1 MTNLPQ
7 QPILLG
13 QFNLKFRAPKRPHS
27 NKSTTPTLNP
37 LRVDRDPALRGA
49 GLFAVAPEVWRLG
62 AVTPGSWTEVF
73 GAVAVLRHGGSH
85 KLNCVCGRIGAVRI

>member
-13 QFNLKFRAPKRPHS
+13 QLNLKFRAPKRPHS

-37 LRVDRDPALRGA
+37 LRVDLDPALRGA
-49 GLFAVAPEVWRLG
+49 GLFAVALG
-62 AVTPGSWTEVF
+62 AWGLDAVTAG
-73 GAVAVLRHGGSH
+73 
-85 KLNCVCGRIGAVRI
+85 VCHSNSILICCLAFEP

>member
-1 MTNLPQ
+1 MTKLPQ

-13 QFNLKFRAPKRPHS
+13 QLNLKFRAPKRPHS

-49 GLFAVAPEVWRLG
+49 GLFAVALGAWGLG
-62 AVTPGSWTEVF
+62 AVTPDCGPWSVAFGSVVPLGVPKQGTCIVFEV
-73 GAVAVLRHGGSH
+73 G
-85 KLNCVCGRIGAVRI
+85 

>member
-13 QFNLKFRAPKRPHS
+13 QLNLKFRAPKRPHS

-49 GLFAVAPEVWRLG
+49 GLFAVALGALGLG
-62 AVTPGSWTEVF
+62 AVTPRSLCIVRWQHSGV
-73 GAVAVLRHGGSH
+73 GDPLRRSPN
-85 KLNCVCGRIGAVRI
+85 KITPE